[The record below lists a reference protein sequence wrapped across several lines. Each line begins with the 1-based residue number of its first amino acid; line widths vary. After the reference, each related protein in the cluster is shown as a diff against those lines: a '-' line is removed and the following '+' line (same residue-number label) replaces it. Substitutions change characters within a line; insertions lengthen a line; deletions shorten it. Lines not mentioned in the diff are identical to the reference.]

1 MTTLREYDNN
11 GGRSERRFSDPSSVA
26 RAGGPKIPLGEDGMD
41 FKKDNFEDDNELS
54 RLEDDEELGS
64 GEIVETEEEEL
75 TVISEEPE
83 AAVPAPKAPP
93 KPAVRK
99 RAKRAKKVAK
109 KKAPKRA
116 KKASKKKKP
125 AKTSPRKKSSKKK
138 RR

>member
-1 MTTLREYDNN
+1 
-11 GGRSERRFSDPSSVA
+11 V

-41 FKKDNFEDDNELS
+41 FKKDNFEDHNELS
-54 RLEDDEELGS
+54 RLEDDEELGD
-64 GEIVETEEEEL
+64 EIVETEEEEL

-83 AAVPAPKAPP
+83 APVPAPKATP

-99 RAKRAKKVAK
+99 RTKRTKKVAK

-125 AKTSPRKKSSKKK
+125 AKRSARKKSSKKK
-138 RR
+138 KRR